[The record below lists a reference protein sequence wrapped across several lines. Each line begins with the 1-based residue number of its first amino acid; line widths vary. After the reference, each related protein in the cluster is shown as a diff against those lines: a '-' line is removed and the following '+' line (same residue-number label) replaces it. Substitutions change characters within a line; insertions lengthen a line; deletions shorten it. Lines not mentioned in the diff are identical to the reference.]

1 MNTVAPQGGRD
12 RCGTAAIRFSYGGHF
27 QKRLCDLAAA
37 FARALP
43 EIPCPRNQ
51 RAQGRPGARC
61 TRGLMCK
68 LVLVGAH
75 EHTGSA
81 ETLRPSLR
89 NGFTAYIALS
99 PATNSFLSPSPA
111 DKSCLSPV
119 GPTRLRRLGISN
131 GCQDHTV
138 LPYASAWIVCVPPIA
153 HGPFASPPCHHVSR
167 PTLSRPPRPA
177 QRS

>member
-1 MNTVAPQGGRD
+1 MRSDLSPQRARRGEDSTVTSKHTLAISRRIAPEL
-12 RCGTAAIRFSYGGHF
+12 C
-27 QKRLCDLAAA
+27 QK
-37 FARALP
+37 FP
-43 EIPCPRNQ
+43 YPRNQ

-81 ETLRPSLR
+81 ETLRPSPR

-99 PATNSFLSPSPA
+99 PATSSFLSPSPA
-111 DKSCLSPV
+111 DKICLSSV
-119 GPTRLRRLGISN
+119 GPTRLRRFGISN

-138 LPYASAWIVCVPPIA
+138 LPYASAWIVYVPLIA
-153 HGPFASPPCHHVSR
+153 HGPFANPPCHHVSR
-167 PTLSRPPRPA
+167 PTPSRPPHPVLRW
-177 QRS
+177 